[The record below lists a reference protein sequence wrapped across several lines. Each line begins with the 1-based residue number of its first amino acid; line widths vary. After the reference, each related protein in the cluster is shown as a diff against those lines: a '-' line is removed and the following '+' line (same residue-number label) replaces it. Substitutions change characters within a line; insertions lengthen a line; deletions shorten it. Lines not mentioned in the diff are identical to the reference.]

1 MSAKPKES
9 PRKNISRE
17 SAQNSLEKQIAET
30 GIFEPGTMRVN
41 QSFLDLLN
49 GESEKMT
56 AHLQNPD
63 NWPGV
68 MRAAREL
75 KGKLPEL
82 EREIGI
88 HAEIGPIEEATH
100 TEVERLLGGGAP
112 RTIEPEN
119 IVVHDFRQRTAERV
133 VHEAVDAFR
142 ASKGL
147 TPRDWNGGDAS
158 LGDAE
163 ALDAILADANDAPQA
178 KKEGM
183 MRWLGRGLLKRLGFL
198 ALLAGAPIPQMQLQ
212 HCQISR
218 QGSLA
223 QITCDSRDVCPPGFV
238 LETTWDGDWPDR
250 GDQLMKVMG
259 YGPDAENTCARP
271 EGYGRKVNQLI
282 P

>member
-1 MSAKPKES
+1 
-9 PRKNISRE
+9 
-17 SAQNSLEKQIAET
+17 
-30 GIFEPGTMRVN
+30 
-41 QSFLDLLN
+41 
-49 GESEKMT
+49 MT

-88 HAEIGPIEEATH
+88 RAEIGPIEEATH
-100 TEVERLLGGGAP
+100 VEVERLLGGGAP
-112 RTIEPEN
+112 RTVEPEN
-119 IVVHDFRQRTAERV
+119 TVVHDFRRNAAQETIDHLAKAQKISNELI
-133 VHEAVDAFR
+133 EITGPA
-142 ASKGL
+142 
-147 TPRDWNGGDAS
+147 T
-158 LGDAE
+158 LGDRKAIDRILAE
-163 ALDAILADANDAPQA
+163 A
-178 KKEGM
+178 KEDDLHPRKSSTL
-183 MRWLGRGLLKRLGFL
+183 RWLGRSLLKRFGLM

-259 YGPDAENTCARP
+259 YGPDVENTCARP